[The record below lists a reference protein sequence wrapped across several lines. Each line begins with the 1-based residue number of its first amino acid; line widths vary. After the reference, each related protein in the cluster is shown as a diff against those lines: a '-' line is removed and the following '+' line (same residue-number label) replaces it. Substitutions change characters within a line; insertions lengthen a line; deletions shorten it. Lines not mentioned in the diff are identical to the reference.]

1 MPISGSRRFAWCT
14 SARAVAHAAG
24 GRTTDERVVQVLEEV
39 RDLQRQLLAAYGQAL
54 ENQREAIRTQREAA
68 RRARLMLGVVGVILL
83 FVFVMVLVLLRYV
96 LRHYA

>member
-1 MPISGSRRFAWCT
+1 M
-14 SARAVAHAAG
+14 
-24 GRTTDERVVQVLEEV
+24 DDRVVQVLEEV
-39 RDLQRQLLAAYGQAL
+39 RDLQRQLLAAYGEAL

-83 FVFVMVLVLLRYV
+83 FVFVMVVVLLRYV